1 MGHRV
6 NDFKNTWTASV
17 EAVGIVNGCNQLFD
31 FARAIRVSKSETCQ
45 LNPKWGTALDNLW
58 SRSYLL
64 MCFVIL
70 ASCANDDYH
79 AQYMIQS
86 IGVVSIMTPSTGQ
99 ITLDV
104 RSNGSWSKGVV
115 SIETDSLHLKDSVI
129 CSNLNESGTPFF
141 DGVLVKSGHRL
152 MMHDH
157 TWGLFKKGSR
167 QVVFFTSKP
176 KPNSIFHSIFN

>member
-1 MGHRV
+1 M
-6 NDFKNTWTASV
+6 NK
-17 EAVGIVNGCNQLFD
+17 
-31 FARAIRVSKSETCQ
+31 
-45 LNPKWGTALDNLW
+45 LW

-86 IGVVSIMTPSTGQ
+86 IGVDSIMTPSTGQ

-129 CSNLNESGTPFF
+129 CSNRSKSGTPFL
-141 DGVLVKSGHRL
+141 DAVLVKSGHRL
-152 MMHDH
+152 MMHGN

-167 QVVFFTSKP
+167 KVVFFTSKP
-176 KPNSIFHSIFN
+176 KPNSISHSFFN